1 MTSSHFI
8 SISKKQLPNQ
18 TNFYYLSNSN
28 MSSSTQTSASSS
40 PRSATGSS
48 STTTT
53 TTSGSGPTWVIPI
66 YPDSD
71 SDSDYE
77 DDSAITMR
85 ISRKVQDLPAPA
97 PNTFTLTREVAQ
109 ERKASLESSR
119 K

>member
-1 MTSSHFI
+1 M
-8 SISKKQLPNQ
+8 
-18 TNFYYLSNSN
+18 SN
-28 MSSSTQTSASSS
+28 STQTSASSS
-40 PRSATGSS
+40 PRSGQAGTFS
-48 STTTT
+48 T

-109 ERKASLESSR
+109 ERKAALESSR